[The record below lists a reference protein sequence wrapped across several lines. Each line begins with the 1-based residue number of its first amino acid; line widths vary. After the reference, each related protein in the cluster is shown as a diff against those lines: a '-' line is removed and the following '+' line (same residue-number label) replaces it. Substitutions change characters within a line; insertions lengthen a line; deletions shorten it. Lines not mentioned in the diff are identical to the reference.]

1 MQRQLAL
8 AVFAILFIFALC
20 GFSAAADTNTNSSTS
35 ITNSHFNTHIHSPVS
50 KSNSTKASVETK
62 YNQSDSQNPDPADLD
77 VFKNSDAVTF
87 VDPTT
92 RTSTASANY
101 GDINQW
107 YIWVTNNGPDPA
119 VNVNL
124 IDVLPNG
131 LALYD
136 PNSFYDPIVPAG
148 TFNASSR
155 TWTIDSVD
163 SGVTYELI
171 FWTEVK
177 STGSLTNTAFV
188 YSDIPDPDFSNN
200 VWTVNLDV
208 PPLGYSNVN
217 LSKQFHGYDFTGLD
231 PIGLGPVISQT
242 NFYDWVWGV
251 ITVTNSGPDYANVI
265 VQDTSSNW
273 TYYDPVFWPDQW
285 AFDDGN
291 GYVWYNTNFDAIT
304 GIWTFTIPGNSTYN
318 LAILGYISGTG
329 TANNT
334 ATQTYQD
341 NFNPDFPLG
350 PPYGI
355 STSTLTVPAASIIR
369 IGNSTT
375 LPKEFRTSLN
385 SIPIT
390 SAHYLDWVW
399 SVITTS
405 NDGPDPVNVVFQ
417 DTPIGFTNNGVYAV
431 SYDSGL
437 TWLLN
442 DGSYNPISGL
452 WNINIPTGATRL
464 LALYGQI
471 TQTGTITNK
480 IAEIS
485 QDTYNPYGPFS
496 QFPNDYPSY
505 TATLNVPLAA
515 DIGVSKNFFYEDL
528 GPIVFPD
535 NPLDRYWKFFSEVV
549 VTNNGPDSATNVRIA
564 DLLSPGMELAPFD
577 PFGSWF
583 VTYTNQNPD
592 VDPSENNPSF
602 DPVTMIWTIPAMNN
616 GDVWV
621 LDFFTIANTT
631 GNVNNT
637 ATFDSVTADQYD
649 WNSTNNVGFA
659 ETYVPTAQ
667 TQLTKWFQNDSTYGS
682 PHTKTAYKGDNLY
695 AFIKL
700 FNIGPDTAKY
710 ITIIDN
716 FTNDLIYDSSMMETS
731 YDGGATWAVDPN
743 AYWLD
748 FGTYSELEWFV
759 NDIPLDG
766 MALFRIPGQVN
777 VSNTT
782 VPNNATET
790 QRTFNPTG
798 NNTDN
803 PPINQPGFNTINAT
817 TTLNVPQTPT
827 AIVVKHVSGFKG
839 DLVNLIATLTDTHN
853 NVPIKGKSIQF
864 SVKGNIIG
872 TATTNALGIATL
884 PYTITQNFGTYT
896 ILAQFFQD
904 TTYAASSNT
913 NTLNVLDITPPKVTG
928 SSPANNAF
936 NVALNKVI
944 KITFNEVIKF
954 GHNSWIELK
963 LTNGTG
969 AAVPFTSSITGKVLS
984 ITPNSLLDAGRKYTV
999 ILHSNSITDL
1009 AGNGLAKAYTT
1020 RFTTAAAPVVTSTSP
1035 VNNEVKVVLNKV
1047 VHINFSKPIQF
1058 GTNPWIEFKNSSGTT
1073 KPFTPTITGSRLNLT
1088 TTTPLAKG
1096 TKYTVI
1102 IHSNS
1107 VTDLTGT
1114 AGLQSPYT
1122 TKFTT
1127 TTT

>member
-1 MQRQLAL
+1 MQRQLIL
-8 AVFAILFIFALC
+8 VVFAILFIFALC
-20 GFSAAADTNTNSSTS
+20 GVSAAADTNSNSGTN
-35 ITNSHFNTHIHSPVS
+35 ITNNHFSTHPHSPVM
-50 KSNSTKASVETK
+50 KLNSTKASVKTK
-62 YNQSDSQNPDPADLD
+62 YSQSDSQNPDPADLD

-87 VDPTT
+87 VDTTT
-92 RTSTASANY
+92 RTSIASANY

-155 TWTIDSVD
+155 TWTIDSID

-217 LSKQFHGYDFTGLD
+217 ISKQFHGYDFTGLD
-231 PIGLGPVISQT
+231 PIGLGPVISQA

-265 VQDTSSNW
+265 VQDISSNW

-334 ATQTYQD
+334 ANQTYQD

-355 STSTLTVPAASIIR
+355 STSTLTVPSASIIR

-385 SIPIT
+385 SNPIT

-417 DTPIGFTNNGVYAV
+417 DTPTGFTNNGVYAV
-431 SYDSGL
+431 SYDNGL
-437 TWLLN
+437 NWLLN
-442 DGSYNPISGL
+442 DGSYDPITGL

-471 TQTGTITNK
+471 TQTGTITNQ
-480 IAEIS
+480 ISEIS

-496 QFPNDYPSY
+496 QFPSDYPSY
-505 TATLNVPLAA
+505 TASLNVPITSTLDFTKTVSNGIHNYHDLIHYYLTVHNNGPDTATGVSVFDNLPVGINYLNSIASIGSYNPNTNTWTIGNLNSGQTTFLDITAFINTTGLVNNEATLTQTTYPQSPIIRNVSFNVPLAA
-515 DIGVSKNFFYEDL
+515 DIDVSKNFFYEDL
-528 GPIVFPD
+528 GPIMFPD

-549 VTNNGPDSATNVRIA
+549 VTNNGPDTATNVKIA
-564 DLLSPGMELAPFD
+564 DLLSSGIQLAPFD

-583 VTYTNQNPD
+583 VTYTGQNPD
-592 VDPSENNPSF
+592 VDPPENNPSF
-602 DPVTMIWTIPAMNN
+602 DPMTMIWTIPLMNN

-621 LDFFTIANTT
+621 LDFFTIADTT
-631 GNVNNT
+631 GIVNNT
-637 ATFDSVTADQYD
+637 ATFDPATADQYD
-649 WNSTNNVGFA
+649 WNSTNNVGFV

-682 PHTKTAYKGDNLY
+682 PHATTAYYQDNLY

-700 FNIGPDTAKY
+700 YNIGPDTAKY
-710 ITIIDN
+710 ITVIDD
-716 FTNDLIYDSSMMETS
+716 FTNDLIY
-731 YDGGATWAVDPN
+731 N
-743 AYWLD
+743 
-748 FGTYSELEWFV
+748 
-759 NDIPLDG
+759 
-766 MALFRIPGQVN
+766 RC
-777 VSNTT
+777 
-782 VPNNATET
+782 NN
-790 QRTFNPTG
+790 G
-798 NNTDN
+798 N
-803 PPINQPGFNTINAT
+803 Q
-817 TTLNVPQTPT
+817 LRRW
-827 AIVVKHVSGFKG
+827 
-839 DLVNLIATLTDTHN
+839 N
-853 NVPIKGKSIQF
+853 NM
-864 SVKGNIIG
+864 
-872 TATTNALGIATL
+872 
-884 PYTITQNFGTYT
+884 
-896 ILAQFFQD
+896 
-904 TTYAASSNT
+904 
-913 NTLNVLDITPPKVTG
+913 
-928 SSPANNAF
+928 
-936 NVALNKVI
+936 
-944 KITFNEVIKF
+944 
-954 GHNSWIELK
+954 
-963 LTNGTG
+963 
-969 AAVPFTSSITGKVLS
+969 
-984 ITPNSLLDAGRKYTV
+984 
-999 ILHSNSITDL
+999 
-1009 AGNGLAKAYTT
+1009 
-1020 RFTTAAAPVVTSTSP
+1020 
-1035 VNNEVKVVLNKV
+1035 
-1047 VHINFSKPIQF
+1047 
-1058 GTNPWIEFKNSSGTT
+1058 
-1073 KPFTPTITGSRLNLT
+1073 GSR
-1088 TTTPLAKG
+1088 
-1096 TKYTVI
+1096 
-1102 IHSNS
+1102 S
-1107 VTDLTGT
+1107 
-1114 AGLQSPYT
+1114 
-1122 TKFTT
+1122 
-1127 TTT
+1127 